1 MTRREIEKTF
11 LQMGKL
17 MKEIMAEFAP
27 NANHISIDIVDGTI
41 MVNAHEYDRKA
52 QDIIERGILN
62 ARLFKDGSARID
74 GEYIKA
80 KEDVA

>member
-11 LQMGKL
+11 LQMGTL

-27 NANHISIDIVDGTI
+27 NANHISLYIIDGTV
-41 MVNAHEYDRKA
+41 MVNAHEYDNEA
-52 QDIIERGILN
+52 QDFIEKGILD
-62 ARLFKDGSARID
+62 ATLFADGSAQID
-74 GEYIKA
+74 GEYIEA

>member
-1 MTRREIEKTF
+1 MTRRGIEKTF
-11 LQMGKL
+11 LEMGKL

-41 MVNAHEYDRKA
+41 MVNAHEFDRKA
-52 QDIIERGILN
+52 QDFIERGILD
-62 ARLFKDGSARID
+62 ATLFDDGIARID

-80 KEDVA
+80 KDDVA